1 MVISPEV
8 LSLFQIV
15 GFILDI
21 LSIHKESRIDLPMS
35 VKNSVGILMGIG
47 LNLHISFGKIA
58 IFTMLILPFHEH
70 GGFSEVF
77 FNFFSQGCEV
87 LSYRSFTCLV
97 RVTPRY
103 LLLFVSIVKNVA
115 SLISFISF
123 PGSLSFV

>member
-21 LSIHKESRIDLPMS
+21 LSIHKELRIDLPMS

-47 LNLHISFGKIA
+47 LNLHISFGKMA

-97 RVTPRY
+97 RVTLRY
-103 LLLFVSIVKNVA
+103 LLLFVSIVKDVA

>member
-21 LSIHKESRIDLPMS
+21 LSIHKESRLDLPMS

-47 LNLHISFGKIA
+47 LNLHISFGKMA
-58 IFTMLILPFHEH
+58 IFTMLILLFHDH

-77 FNFFSQGCEV
+77 FNFFSQGYEV

-103 LLLFVSIVKNVA
+103 LLDLC
-115 SLISFISF
+115 L
-123 PGSLSFV
+123 L